1 MTTVLTM
8 TFLGLEART
17 DLPQVSYPTAL
28 DYFVFISFMSIFTT
42 VVQVCS
48 ISGHAYSRE
57 WTVKKVLSLPLPQFA
72 LVHFFTKVGGGEY
85 YLEELE
91 ETVCLH
97 ELKRK
102 IVMEKQ
108 LLKKLEEEKKE
119 EEEHQRLI
127 ATVSVVL
134 VVLLYTTKYLVP
146 HMCSKA
152 AYDEKGF

>member
-42 VVQVCS
+42 VVQ
-48 ISGHAYSRE
+48 
-57 WTVKKVLSLPLPQFA
+57 FA

-91 ETVCLH
+91 ETVCLQ

-127 ATVSVVL
+127 AAVSSNPTR
-134 VVLLYTTKYLVP
+134 LLNLR
-146 HMCSKA
+146 A
-152 AYDEKGF
+152 